1 MHAIAIFSLFSSGF
15 SAASVDFH
23 DFIGEFHRLLAEF
36 QWFCSLSIG
45 KFIDFFAV
53 VAVVVIAAVVAV
65 IVVVAVFKDLV
76 YFSAKYCRYILCSYS
91 SHFCWSYYSSSSFL
105 LFVIVRYF
113 VFILIFVFAFVVFV
127 ASAVIIVVY
136 CLKCYFGGF
145 SCRNTALMNFS
156 LFISPLIS
164 FYISAYWLGKKNSE
178 RFRFWTAQR

>member
-91 SHFCWSYYSSSSFL
+91 SHFCWSYLLAFFCLL
-105 LFVIVRYF
+105 LFVI
-113 VFILIFVFAFVVFV
+113 
-127 ASAVIIVVY
+127 
-136 CLKCYFGGF
+136 
-145 SCRNTALMNFS
+145 
-156 LFISPLIS
+156 LFL
-164 FYISAYWLGKKNSE
+164 F
-178 RFRFWTAQR
+178 